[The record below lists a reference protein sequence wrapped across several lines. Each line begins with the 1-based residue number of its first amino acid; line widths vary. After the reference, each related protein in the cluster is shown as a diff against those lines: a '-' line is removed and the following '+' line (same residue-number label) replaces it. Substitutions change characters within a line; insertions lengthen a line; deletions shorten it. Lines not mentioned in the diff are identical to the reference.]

1 MLLPSLLP
9 FAILA
14 VAVSIPEPLPI
25 FGPFCG
31 TPAPVY
37 ANGTKAANWTD
48 YIASFET
55 LPSPGGQG
63 ITDAWGNDGGPIP
76 WPRTGTHQ
84 AVIPYCF
91 TQEWDRR
98 YIRNIV
104 ENGMAK
110 WIEHLGG
117 PASEEA
123 RHAISFQERKDTQGK
138 PLYCGQPNNRDAWN
152 PNVPHDTVAFEY
164 SDDRAWGASM
174 AHEHNRADRD
184 TWVKIDFRHLVDWP
198 ACWARARSQEGLA
211 ITPTDVCTSM
221 PRALK
226 YGCSCSGF
234 IKNHV
239 EPGWTINSHSY
250 YDLASI
256 MHYASVTGYSNTKC
270 IEEGEDC
277 PVMAYVDAERHELG
291 TRLLEQ
297 VRKPSSKDLVWVKKT
312 YPWKEEE

>member
-1 MLLPSLLP
+1 MIILSIACTFTSLTCTDLGNHSHSRTTVISTSSTFHSQAPTAPCVHDHALIFQYCAQRLSQMRLSSHNCLPYRKSLPPTMLLPSLLP

-110 WIEHLGG
+110 WIE
-117 PASEEA
+117 
-123 RHAISFQERKDTQGK
+123 
-138 PLYCGQPNNRDAWN
+138 
-152 PNVPHDTVAFEY
+152 
-164 SDDRAWGASM
+164 
-174 AHEHNRADRD
+174 
-184 TWVKIDFRHLVDWP
+184 
-198 ACWARARSQEGLA
+198 
-211 ITPTDVCTSM
+211 
-221 PRALK
+221 
-226 YGCSCSGF
+226 
-234 IKNHV
+234 
-239 EPGWTINSHSY
+239 
-250 YDLASI
+250 
-256 MHYASVTGYSNTKC
+256 
-270 IEEGEDC
+270 
-277 PVMAYVDAERHELG
+277 
-291 TRLLEQ
+291 
-297 VRKPSSKDLVWVKKT
+297 
-312 YPWKEEE
+312 